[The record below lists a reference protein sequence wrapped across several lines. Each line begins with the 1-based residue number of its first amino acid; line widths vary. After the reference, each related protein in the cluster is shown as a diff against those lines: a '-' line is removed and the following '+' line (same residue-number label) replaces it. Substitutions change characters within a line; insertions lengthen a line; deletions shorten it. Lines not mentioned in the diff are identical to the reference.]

1 MSINNYNTYKPTDR
15 EREFVGKLINIEPND
30 ISYKFFSGENLDYI
44 NNQLIARVKKITLER
59 YGKKIGIEPQRKHLV
74 LSIMRHVYFKNI
86 RNMFE
91 TDVEVNLLNEEVLRQ
106 MVPMVVKELISYM
119 RYIHDYNNI
128 IPMELPKSDNSRTDN
143 LGSLNR
149 LFE

>member
-44 NNQLIARVKKITLER
+44 NNQLIERVKTITLER

-86 RNMFE
+86 RNTFE
-91 TDVEVNLLNEEVLRQ
+91 TNVEVNLLNEEVLRQ
-106 MVPMVVKELISYM
+106 MVPMVIKELISYM
-119 RYIHDYNNI
+119 RYIYDYNNI
-128 IPMELPKSDNSRTDN
+128 IPMELPVSDNKKSDN
-143 LGSLNR
+143 LGSFSR

>member
-1 MSINNYNTYKPTDR
+1 MSIYSNYKPTDK
-15 EREFVGKLINIEPND
+15 EREFVSKLINIEPND
-30 ISYKFFSGENLDYI
+30 ISYKFFSDNNVDYI
-44 NNQLIARVKKITLER
+44 NTELVNRVKDITLER
-59 YGKKIGIEPQRKHLV
+59 YGKKIGIERQRKHLV
-74 LSIMRHVYFKNI
+74 ISIMRHIYFKNI
-86 RNMFE
+86 RNMFDTNE
-91 TDVEVNLLNEEVLRQ
+91 EVNRLNEEVLRQ

-119 RYIHDYNNI
+119 RYIYDYNNI